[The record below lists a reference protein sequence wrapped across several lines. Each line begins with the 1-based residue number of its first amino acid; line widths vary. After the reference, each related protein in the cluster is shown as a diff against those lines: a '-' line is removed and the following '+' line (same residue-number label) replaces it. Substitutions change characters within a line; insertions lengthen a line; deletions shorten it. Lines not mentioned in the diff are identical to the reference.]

1 MIALSNISFDFGGH
15 YLLKD
20 ASWHIKPNERIGLV
34 GLNGAGKSTLFRII
48 TEEYPIS
55 DGEMS
60 KGKNLKIGYLNQD
73 MLSFDTND
81 SILEVA
87 LTAYEEQLELQKRI
101 DKLIEVCETDYSD
114 EVIEELTEAQEK
126 FASMGGYEMQTQT
139 EIILEGLGFSTSDL
153 QRPFDEFSG
162 GWRMRVLLAKILL
175 QNPDLLL
182 LDEPTN
188 HLDMPSIEWLENYL
202 TSYKGTVIMIS
213 HDRYFLDRMVTKIV
227 EVAHK
232 DLFEYTGNYESFLTQ
247 KVERDELL
255 KRRFENQQIYIKQQE
270 KFIEKFKAK
279 ASKATQA
286 QSKLKQLDKLERI
299 AVIEDESVDLRLK
312 FDVKQKSG
320 KTVVELK
327 KVSKSFG
334 DLEVL
339 RNASIQISRG
349 DKIALIGAN
358 GIGKSTLLRIIHK
371 TEPVTGEVE
380 YGHNVMPTVYAQHQL
395 ESLTLK
401 NSIIEELEEGG
412 YEKSEPELRNILGC
426 FMFKNDDVFKKIKML
441 SGGEKA
447 RVSLAKTLLEQANF
461 MLLDEPTNH
470 LDMQSI
476 NLLTTSLQKYDG
488 TLLLISH
495 NRHFISEIANK
506 IWYIE
511 DKILKEYPGTFNEYR
526 EWNDKRE
533 KTSINNKVKEETKAK
548 PQKTQN
554 NSKQQSDQD
563 QQNKKKISKLES
575 QLNNI
580 EFDIEN
586 LAKEKKA
593 LEDELMNP
601 ENTSDLKKIAELG
614 EKHQDIEKSLTES
627 NEKFETVFEEL
638 LPLKEQ
644 T

>member
-1 MIALSNISFDFGGH
+1 
-15 YLLKD
+15 
-20 ASWHIKPNERIGLV
+20 
-34 GLNGAGKSTLFRII
+34 
-48 TEEYPIS
+48 
-55 DGEMS
+55 
-60 KGKNLKIGYLNQD
+60 
-73 MLSFDTND
+73 
-81 SILEVA
+81 
-87 LTAYEEQLELQKRI
+87 
-101 DKLIEVCETDYSD
+101 
-114 EVIEELTEAQEK
+114 
-126 FASMGGYEMQTQT
+126 
-139 EIILEGLGFSTSDL
+139 
-153 QRPFDEFSG
+153 
-162 GWRMRVLLAKILL
+162 
-175 QNPDLLL
+175 
-182 LDEPTN
+182 
-188 HLDMPSIEWLENYL
+188 
-202 TSYKGTVIMIS
+202 
-213 HDRYFLDRMVTKIV
+213 
-227 EVAHK
+227 
-232 DLFEYTGNYESFLTQ
+232 
-247 KVERDELL
+247 
-255 KRRFENQQIYIKQQE
+255 
-270 KFIEKFKAK
+270 
-279 ASKATQA
+279 
-286 QSKLKQLDKLERI
+286 
-299 AVIEDESVDLRLK
+299 
-312 FDVKQKSG
+312 
-320 KTVVELK
+320 
-327 KVSKSFG
+327 
-334 DLEVL
+334 
-339 RNASIQISRG
+339 
-349 DKIALIGAN
+349 
-358 GIGKSTLLRIIHK
+358 
-371 TEPVTGEVE
+371 
-380 YGHNVMPTVYAQHQL
+380 MPTVYAQHQL

>member
-15 YLLKD
+15 YLLRD

-34 GLNGAGKSTLFRII
+34 GLNGAGKSTLFKII

-55 DGEMS
+55 EGEMS

-73 MLSFDTND
+73 MLSFDTKD
-81 SILEVA
+81 TILQVGLMA
-87 LTAYEEQLELQKRI
+87 FEEQQELQKRI

-114 EVIEELTEAQEK
+114 KVIEELTEAQEK
-126 FASMGGYEMQTQT
+126 FAAMGGYEMQIQT
-139 EIILEGLGFSTSDL
+139 EIILEGLGFSTQDL

-162 GWRMRVLLAKILL
+162 GWRMRVLLAKLLL

-202 TSYKGTVIMIS
+202 TTYKGTVIMIS

-255 KRRFENQQIYIKQQE
+255 KRRFENQQTYIKQQE

-299 AVIEDESVDLRLK
+299 EVIEDENVDLRLN
-312 FDVKQKSG
+312 FDVKKKSG

-334 DLEVL
+334 ELDVL
-339 RNASIQISRG
+339 KNASIQVLRG

-358 GIGKSTLLRIIHK
+358 GIGKSTLLRIIEK
-371 TEPVTGEVE
+371 TEPITGEVE
-380 YGHNVMPTVYAQHQL
+380 YGHNVITTVYAQHQL
-395 ESLTLK
+395 ESLTMK
-401 NSIIEELEEGG
+401 NTILEELEAGG
-412 YEKSEPELRNILGC
+412 YQKTEPELRNILGC

-476 NLLTTSLQKYDG
+476 NLLTASLQKYDG
-488 TLLLISH
+488 TLLVVSH
-495 NRHFISEIANK
+495 NRHFVSEIANK

-511 DKILKEYPGTFNEYR
+511 DKILKEYPGTFNEFR
-526 EWNDKRE
+526 EWDTQRKESSNTE
-533 KTSINNKVKEETKAK
+533 KKKEIKKVKPQNSEENRRKDNK
-548 PQKTQN
+548 EQE
-554 NSKQQSDQD
+554 
-563 QQNKKKISKLES
+563 NKKQISKVQS
-575 QLNNI
+575 QLNSI

-586 LAKEKKA
+586 LTKDKKSI
-593 LEDELMNP
+593 ENELMLP
-601 ENTSDLKKIAELG
+601 ENTADLKKIAELG
-614 EKHQDIEKSLTES
+614 EKHQDVEKKLNQL

-638 LPLKEQ
+638 LVLKD
-644 T
+644 

>member
-1 MIALSNISFDFGGH
+1 MIALSNVSFDFGGH

-34 GLNGAGKSTLFRII
+34 GLNGVGKSTLFKII
-48 TEEYPIS
+48 TEEYSIS
-55 DGEMS
+55 EGEMS

-73 MLSFDTND
+73 MLSFDTKD
-81 SILEVA
+81 SILQVA
-87 LTAYEEQLELQKRI
+87 LTAYEEQQELQKKI
-101 DKLIEVCETDYSD
+101 DKLIEICETDYSD
-114 EVIEELTEAQEK
+114 KVIEELTEAQEK
-126 FASMGGYEMQTQT
+126 FATLGGYEMQTQT
-139 EIILEGLGFSTSDL
+139 EIILEGLGFSTLDL
-153 QRPFDEFSG
+153 ARPFDEFSG
-162 GWRMRVLLAKILL
+162 GWRMRVLLAKLLL

-202 TSYKGTVIMIS
+202 LTYKGTVIMIS
-213 HDRYFLDRMVTKIV
+213 HDRFFLDRMVTKIV

-232 DLFEYTGNYESFLTQ
+232 DLFEYTGNYESFLNQ

-255 KRRFENQQIYIKQQE
+255 KRRFENQQTYIKQQE

-286 QSKLKQLDKLERI
+286 QSKLKQLEKLERI
-299 AVIEDESVDLRLK
+299 EVIEDESVDLRLK

-327 KVSKSFG
+327 NVSKSFG
-334 DLEVL
+334 SLDVL
-339 RNASIQISRG
+339 KNASIQVLRG

-358 GIGKSTLLRIIHK
+358 GIGKSTLLRIIEK
-371 TEPVTGEVE
+371 TEEIQGEVE
-380 YGHNVMPTVYAQHQL
+380 YGHNVITTVYAQHQL
-395 ESLTLK
+395 ESLNMK
-401 NSIIEELEEGG
+401 HSIIEELEAGG
-412 YEKSEPELRNILGC
+412 YEKTEPELRNILGC

-476 NLLTTSLQKYDG
+476 NLLTASLQKYDG
-488 TLLLISH
+488 TLLVVSH
-495 NRHFISEIANK
+495 NRHFVSEIANK

-511 DKILKEYPGTFNEYR
+511 DKILKEYPGTFNEFR
-526 EWNDKRE
+526 IWDEKRKEANKLDLETATNRKE
-533 KTSINNKVKEETKAK
+533 KKVVKKEKVKNNAIDQELKKMIT
-548 PQKTQN
+548 KTQ
-554 NSKQQSDQD
+554 
-563 QQNKKKISKLES
+563 SKLNS
-575 QLNNI
+575 I

-586 LAKEKKA
+586 LTRDKKK
-593 LEDELMNP
+593 LEAELMKP
-601 ENTSDLKKIAELG
+601 ENVADLSLITKLG
-614 EKHQDIEKSLTES
+614 EQHQEIEKELKTFNS
-627 NEKFETVFEEL
+627 NFEAVFEEL
-638 LPLKEQ
+638 LLLKDKE
-644 T
+644 